1 MVGEGSEEARFFGF
15 GVKKRGKAKSLIT
28 CNRIKKII
36 LYKIKTFP
44 SDAALLWVQ
53 CKFAND
59 NILN

>member
-1 MVGEGSEEARFFGF
+1 MVREGSEEARFFGF
-15 GVKKRGKAKSLIT
+15 GVKKMGKAKSLIT
-28 CNRIKKII
+28 CNRVKKII

-44 SDAALLWVQ
+44 SDAALLCVQ